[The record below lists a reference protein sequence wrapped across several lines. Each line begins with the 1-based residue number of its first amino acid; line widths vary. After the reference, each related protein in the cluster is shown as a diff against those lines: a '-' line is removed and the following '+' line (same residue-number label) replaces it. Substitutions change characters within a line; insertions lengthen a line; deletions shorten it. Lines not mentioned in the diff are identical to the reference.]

1 MTTLQLSDQ
10 KLSIGKQVETY
21 IFEAMV
27 NCWNGDVR
35 VVLVFKQLAVGES
48 EVPLVLSIMQCR
60 KVEAGATEILVEHW
74 RTLSQPRQA
83 SSQ

>member
-48 EVPLVLSIMQCR
+48 EVPLVLSISAR
-60 KVEAGATEILVEHW
+60 EPSKFSRRDRNFSGA
-74 RTLSQPRQA
+74 R
-83 SSQ
+83 